1 MLSFRRINLSL
12 IVVSFL
18 MLFAEVVLIRWL
30 STESRIFAY
39 VNNLV
44 LLSAFLGIGIGSYFA
59 HRRTYPSVLAFSLS
73 AILLM
78 IQLPLNVSIGGE
90 SLHLF
95 RDVPVLLS
103 AFTDSVI
110 WYEVT
115 DEVVL
120 WKTLL
125 GMASVFAIF
134 FAVLVAFIPLGQI
147 LGRELDDH
155 QNTIAAYS
163 LNVFASIC
171 GVWFLAVISF
181 YYAPPWLWFALI
193 VVLFVLLV
201 WVQPNRRP
209 TDYVS
214 AIVLLGLTVGL
225 LVIPRGDPD
234 RLDVIWSPYQK
245 LSVYDMV
252 HEPTGIQ
259 RGYLLNVNEV
269 GYMGLLDLSEEF
281 VLANPRLLSMEE
293 RATSQYDIPYRFKPD
308 AEDALILGAGAGN
321 DAAGALRHDVQSVD
335 AVEID
340 PGIYELGKKYH
351 PEDPYSDP
359 RVNVIIDDARAVLD
373 RIDQTYD
380 VVSVG
385 LLDAHTLSSSYNNM
399 RMDHYVYTLEAFAA
413 MRDRLKPD
421 GILTVAF
428 EARRSWISLRLHDL
442 LEKVFGHP
450 PTVLKYPHGRY
461 GFGGTVFVIGRDST
475 TVPAAI
481 EADADL
487 KRFAMMYR
495 ERLHTAGKPG
505 ERVKL
510 TTDDWPYL
518 YLESPRIPNMHLLI
532 MAILILLVLLARRLI
547 IRREGGLNWHFFFL
561 GAAFLLLEFQN
572 ISKSILLLGSTW
584 LVNSVIITG
593 ILLLVLLANFYVHRF
608 KPTNLRPFYGI
619 LFVLLGLTYLTPL
632 SWFNAMPF
640 WPRVILGTGFLNLPI
655 FFASVVF
662 ITSFKSVRS
671 KNHAFGSNLLGSA
684 VGGVLESLSF
694 VVGVNA
700 LVLVALLLYIGSMVT
715 IKRQ

>member
-1 MLSFRRINLSL
+1 MLLTPRINLSL

-59 HRRTYPSVLAFSLS
+59 HRKVYPSVLAFSLS
-73 AILLM
+73 GILLM
-78 IQLPLNVSIGGE
+78 IQLPINITIGGE

-120 WKTLL
+120 WKTVL
-125 GMASVFAIF
+125 GVLSVFVVF
-134 FAVLVAFIPLGQI
+134 FAILIAFVPLGQI

-155 QNTIAAYS
+155 PNTIGAYS

-171 GVWFLAVISF
+171 GVWFLAMISF
-181 YYAPPWLWFALI
+181 YYGPPWLWFGLI

-201 WVQPNRRP
+201 LVQPSKRLL
-209 TDYVS
+209 DYIS
-214 AIVLLGLTVGL
+214 AVVLLVLTIGL
-225 LVIPRGDPD
+225 LIISPGNPN
-234 RLDVIWSPYQK
+234 RLEVIWSPYQK
-245 LSVYDMV
+245 LGVYEMV
-252 HEPTGIQ
+252 YGSSGIQ

-269 GYMGLLDLSEEF
+269 GYMSLLNLSDRFVRTNPGLFSLQ
-281 VLANPRLLSMEE
+281 E
-293 RATSQYDIPYRFKPD
+293 RAFSQYDIPYQFKPD
-308 AEDALILGAGAGN
+308 ARDVLILGAGAGN
-321 DAAGALRHDVQSVD
+321 DAAGALRHHVRSVD

-340 PGIYELGKKYH
+340 PGIHELGKKYH
-351 PEDPYSDP
+351 PEDPYADP

-373 RIDQTYD
+373 RTEKKYD
-380 VVSVG
+380 VVSIG

-399 RMDHYVYTLEAFAA
+399 RMDHYVYSLEAFVG
-413 MRDRLKPD
+413 MRDRLKAD

-428 EARRSWISLRLHDL
+428 EARRPWISMRLHDL
-442 LEKVFGHP
+442 LEIVFGYP
-450 PTVLKYPHGRY
+450 PTVLKYPHGQY
-461 GFGGTVFVIGRDST
+461 GFGGTVYVIGRDSA

-481 EADADL
+481 AANPDL
-487 KRFAMMYR
+487 KRFAMLFR
-495 ERLHTAGKPG
+495 ERLDTAGQPG
-505 ERVKL
+505 SRVKL

-518 YLESPRIPNMHLLI
+518 YLESPRVPNMHLLI
-532 MAILILLVLLARRLI
+532 MAILVLLVLLARRVI

-584 LVNSVIITG
+584 LVNSVVITG
-593 ILLLVLLANFYVHRF
+593 ILVLVLLANLYAYRF
-608 KPTNLRPFYGI
+608 KPTNLRPFYI
-619 LFVLLGLTYLTPL
+619 VLFVLLGLIYLVPL

-640 WPRVILGTGFLNLPI
+640 WPRVILGTGFLNLPV
-655 FFASVVF
+655 FFGSVIF
-662 ITSFKSVRS
+662 ITSFRHVRS
-671 KNHAFGSNLLGSA
+671 KSHAFGSNLLGSA
-684 VGGVLESLSF
+684 VGGVLEALSF
-694 VVGVNA
+694 IVGVSA
-700 LVLVALLLYIGSMVT
+700 LVLVALLFYVGSMVT
-715 IKRQ
+715 IKRS